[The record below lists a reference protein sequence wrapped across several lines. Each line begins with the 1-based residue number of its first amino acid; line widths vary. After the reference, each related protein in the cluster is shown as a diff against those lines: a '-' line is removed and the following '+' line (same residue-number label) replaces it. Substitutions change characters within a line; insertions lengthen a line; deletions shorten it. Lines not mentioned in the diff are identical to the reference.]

1 MSQPPIPL
9 SSFHRLWDLASGIR
23 PFSTPEGQA
32 FAQIGAGLDAARSL
46 PLHSSAFRDHLLNL
60 HLSHES
66 YPPSGYALRRV
77 IRDLEGQSRNEASH
91 EGPTPVHHR
100 IAPSGR
106 SIVLDM
112 ANPQGQV
119 IEITAAGYEIK
130 LNRPFPFRQTSGQL
144 PLPTPAPATPEPFAE
159 LQSLLR
165 LNSQNFQKV
174 RDWLLTAARPTGP
187 YPILIL
193 DGPSASGKST
203 AARILRALLDPHAA
217 PFAPHPHTERQV
229 LKDAHHYRVLA
240 YDHITHLP
248 PRLQDALARVST
260 GAGLQIRESS
270 RDPVNLTV
278 RTPVILTANEN
289 WKPRADLESRAVH
302 IQLAAIPESEQLP
315 ERQILDRAEELL
327 PSLLAALCQ
336 AIAKCIAANHWP
348 VIARRRSFSELRSQT
363 LQALT
368 EGGSWQGTATDLV
381 ALLSHLDHELPTN
394 PKALSQALNKL
405 LETLSQAGLHIT
417 RSRTANQRMI
427 TITLTNADP
436 PEPLPQPALPDPT
449 TQNIIE
455 SLHAG
460 SLHSRQ
466 NGALAPDVLHPGG
479 LGS

>member
-1 MSQPPIPL
+1 MNPLERVHARPLPGFVSSRPALSPGFFISEQHRSTHMSQPPIPL

-32 FAQIGAGLDAARSL
+32 FAQIGVGLDAARSL

-60 HLSHES
+60 HLSPES
-66 YPPSGYALRRV
+66 YPPSSYALRRV
-77 IRDLEGQSRNEASH
+77 IRDLEGQARNEASH
-91 EGPTPVHHR
+91 DGPTPVHHR
-100 IAPSGR
+100 
-106 SIVLDM
+106 
-112 ANPQGQV
+112 
-119 IEITAAGYEIK
+119 ITAAGYEIK

-144 PLPTPAPATPEPFAE
+144 PLPTPAPATPAPSPEPFAE

-165 LNSQNFQKV
+165 LNSKNFQKV

-203 AARILRALLDPHAA
+203 AAHILRALLDPHAA

-278 RTPVILTANEN
+278 RTPVILT
-289 WKPRADLESRAVH
+289 
-302 IQLAAIPESEQLP
+302 QLAAIPESEQLP
-315 ERQILDRAEELL
+315 EREIVDRAEELL

-348 VIARRRSFSELRSQT
+348 AIARRRSFSELASQT
-363 LQALT
+363 LQTLT

-381 ALLSHLDHELPTN
+381 ALLSHLDDEPPTN

-417 RSRTANQRMI
+417 RSRTAHQRMI
-427 TITLTNADP
+427 TITLTNAAVSSPESTAMPISPEDQPNITLRDP
-436 PEPLPQPALPDPT
+436 MAQSA
-449 TQNIIE
+449 IE
-455 SLHAG
+455 SIGRDLPH
-460 SLHSRQ
+460 
-466 NGALAPDVLHPGG
+466 PDLR
-479 LGS
+479 